1 MDSYDLIIIGS
12 GPGGYIAAQR
22 AGAYGKKV
30 LIIEKDNLGGV
41 CTNVGCIPTKSL
53 LNSAKLYRYSQ
64 ESAQM
69 GVTSEKVKFD
79 LTTAMQWKA
88 ETVETLRGGIAFL
101 MKSAKADVVFGEAVC
116 LDANRVQV
124 GTEIYQ
130 GENIIIA
137 TGSSP
142 AIPPIKGSDLPNV
155 LTSNEILAL
164 EKLPD

>member
-53 LNSAKLYRYSQ
+53 LNAAKLYRYSQ

-101 MKSAKADVVFGEAVC
+101 MKSAKAD
-116 LDANRVQV
+116 
-124 GTEIYQ
+124 
-130 GENIIIA
+130 
-137 TGSSP
+137 
-142 AIPPIKGSDLPNV
+142 
-155 LTSNEILAL
+155 
-164 EKLPD
+164 